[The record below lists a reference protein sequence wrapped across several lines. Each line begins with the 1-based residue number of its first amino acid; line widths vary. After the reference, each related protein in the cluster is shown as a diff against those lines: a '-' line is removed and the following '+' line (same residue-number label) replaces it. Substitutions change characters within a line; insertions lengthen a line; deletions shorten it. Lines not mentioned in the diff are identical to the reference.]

1 MQIGVTAMVNMLSQ
15 ANQWVGL
22 LINQYTS
29 ISARIGKSCKKLNK
43 CLTVFIERVIF
54 WNAKGY
60 GWSIGST
67 AFLVS
72 GTHWHKSGLDSDEPW
87 NGKWEKNVTVDCKDG
102 VIKDLEIP
110 TMADDFFQK
119 GDEDDVS
126 GTGAINSKQ
135 SLLLWYVSLLY
146 LAQCVNI
153 F

>member
-1 MQIGVTAMVNMLSQ
+1 M
-15 ANQWVGL
+15 
-22 LINQYTS
+22 
-29 ISARIGKSCKKLNK
+29 ARIGNSYKKHNK
-43 CLTVFIERVIF
+43 CFTVFIERVIF

-87 NGKWEKNVTVDCKDG
+87 NGKWEKNVTVDCKEG

-110 TMADDFFQK
+110 TMADAFFQK
-119 GDEDDVS
+119 ADEDDAS

-135 SLLLWYVSLLY
+135 SWLLWYVSLLY